1 MDKEYFL
8 QVLHRYR
15 DNTATPEEQE
25 FLIKYYDLFQSDID
39 LNAHF
44 DNEQKEA
51 LKKEIRDAVR
61 SNIDRAAD
69 KKIIKLKSGYIK
81 VAAAAVVIVGCLI
94 SVLFWPKPKPAEKLI
109 SLNTS
114 HRPKPNLFI
123 VLPDGSK
130 VVLSYGSKLS
140 YASSFDHLARREVYL
155 TGEGF
160 FDIKHDNSKP
170 FIVHTGS
177 LETTVLGT
185 AFNVKAI
192 AGDKTVTVTV
202 TRGKVKVSDYNK
214 LLGVITPDQQITFN
228 RKESNS
234 RQSNVIAK
242 NYTNWTTQDDLL
254 FEDVTFGEAATLL
267 EERFRAKIVF
277 RDTLVR
283 SKHFTSTFD
292 KSASLDQALKSICEF
307 NDAFYS
313 YDRQKNAV
321 TISSKSETK

>member
-8 QVLHRYR
+8 EVLRRYL

-25 FLIKYYDLFQSDID
+25 FLIKYYDLFQSDLD
-39 LNAHF
+39 LNTYF
-44 DNEQKEA
+44 NDEQREA
-51 LKKEIRDAVR
+51 LKNEIRDAVR
-61 SNIDRAAD
+61 ANINRATD
-69 KKIIKLKSGYIK
+69 KRIITLKPAYIK
-81 VAAAAVVIVGCLI
+81 IAAASVFIAVCLTG
-94 SVLFWPKPKPAEKLI
+94 VLFWRKPKPAEKLA
-109 SLNTS
+109 SLNTA
-114 HRPKPNLFI
+114 HKQKPNLFV
-123 VLPDGSK
+123 VLPDGSR

-140 YASSFDHLARREVYL
+140 YASSFDHLAKREVYL

-160 FDIKHDNSKP
+160 FDIKHDDSKP
-170 FIVHTGS
+170 FIVHTGR

-185 AFNVKAI
+185 AFNVKAL
-192 AGDKTVTVTV
+192 AGDKTITVTV
-202 TRGKVKVSDYNK
+202 TRGRVKVSDYDK

-228 RKESNS
+228 RKEDNS

-242 NYTNWTTQDDLL
+242 NYTNWITQDDLY

-307 NDAFYS
+307 NDALYS
-313 YDRQKNAV
+313 YDRQKNAI
-321 TISSKSETK
+321 TISSKSETN